1 MKPRTMKPKATK
13 PFYLIFSGLL
23 TLGLIGCSSDSERTA
38 KEEAEPIKGSLQWC
52 RMYHDPAT
60 SGERKPNAARYC
72 EPTLERHP
80 HHERDD
86 NILDDGVKVEVK
98 PTL

>member
-1 MKPRTMKPKATK
+1 MK
-13 PFYLIFSGLL
+13 YLSIVLPSML
-23 TLGLIGCSSDSERTA
+23 TLGIMGCSSGSDRTM

-72 EPTLERHP
+72 EPTLDRDKRQ
-80 HHERDD
+80 RDD
-86 NILDDGVKVEVK
+86 SILNNGAKVEVK
-98 PTL
+98 KPL

>member
-1 MKPRTMKPKATK
+1 MK
-13 PFYLIFSGLL
+13 YLSL
-23 TLGLIGCSSDSERTA
+23 TLVSLLALGATACSSNSDRTK

-72 EPTLERHP
+72 EPTF
-80 HHERDD
+80 ERDRRERD
-86 NILDDGVKVEVK
+86 ESILNDGAKVEVK
-98 PTL
+98 KPL

>member
-1 MKPRTMKPKATK
+1 MKHN
-13 PFYLIFSGLL
+13 YLFIISLLVFSI
-23 TLGLIGCSSDSERTA
+23 IGCSSNSERSA

-72 EPTLERHP
+72 EPTLDRDNDR
-80 HHERDD
+80 ERDD
-86 NILDDGVKVEVK
+86 SILDRGAKVEIKK
-98 PTL
+98 P